1 MSEEGVSVRG
11 VVFAHGRMAE
21 GMVDAVRTI
30 SGAPEEALVPLSNQ
44 GRGPEGLLEELDRLV
59 GDDPAL
65 IFTDLQSGSC
75 AMAARLSCKDRGRRA
90 VVCGANLPMLL
101 DFVFHRELPLA
112 ELVTRVVEK
121 GRKSVQALP
130 APHDGR

>member
-1 MSEEGVSVRG
+1 MSEERQAVRG

-30 SGAPEEALVPLSNQ
+30 SGASDEALVPLSNH
-44 GRGPEGLLEELDRLV
+44 GLGPEGLLEALEGLV
-59 GDDPAL
+59 GEEPAV

-75 AMAARLSCKDRGRRA
+75 AMAARLSCKERGRRA

-101 DFVFHRELPLA
+101 DFVFHREMELD
-112 ELVTRVVEK
+112 ELVTRLVEK
-121 GRKSVQALP
+121 GRKSVQSLP
-130 APHDGR
+130 APSDPV

>member
-1 MSEEGVSVRG
+1 MSDAGAAVRG

-44 GRGPEGLLEELDRLV
+44 GLGPEGLLEELDRLV
-59 GDDPAL
+59 GDHRAL

-75 AMAARLSCKDRGRRA
+75 AMAARLSCKDHGRRA

-101 DFVFHRELPLA
+101 DFVFHRELPLD
-112 ELVTRVVEK
+112 ELVTRLVEK

-130 APHDGR
+130 APHDVR